1 MRKTLLIFLLV
12 LVQFAASAQNLS
24 EQKERRQKAEKEI
37 EFINSQLKT
46 ISSKK
51 KASTEQLSLIQKKLM
66 TRKAL
71 LKETD
76 DRIKGIEAKIAVKN
90 REISRLNAELD
101 TLKSYYSNLVYSTYR
116 NRDTRVW
123 FMYVLASQDI
133 GQGYRRFSYFKD
145 LAQQVG
151 VQKTSISE
159 KQAVLECQMDTLADM
174 KREAVRMR
182 DERKKEYNQLTSEE
196 NQYRKTVKSLSKT
209 QEQYRK
215 ELANK
220 KKEVERLNREI
231 EKMVSSTIKSQKS
244 SKKEVDYALSGS
256 FEQNKGRL
264 PWPVKQGV
272 IIERFGVH
280 SHPVYKNL
288 KMPQSNGVTFRTGKN
303 ANVFCVFDGV
313 VSNIAVIPGYSQCVL
328 VQHGTYF
335 TFYCKLSAVNV
346 KSGQKVKAGDCL
358 GTLDA
363 DDSNGSSLHFQ
374 IWKGTEKHNP
384 EKWLRK

>member
-1 MRKTLLIFLLV
+1 MRKALLILLLA

-24 EQKERRQKAEKEI
+24 EQEERRQKAEKEI

-51 KASTEQLSLIQKKLM
+51 KASTEQLSLIQKKLT

-76 DRIKGIEAKIAVKN
+76 DRIKGIEAEIAVKN

-145 LAQQVG
+145 LAEQVG
-151 VQKTSISE
+151 TQKTAISE
-159 KQAVLECQMDTLADM
+159 KQAVLESERDTLADM

-182 DERKKEYNQLTSEE
+182 EERKKEYNQLTSEE
-196 NQYRKTVKSLSKT
+196 NQYKKTVKSLSKT
-209 QEQYRK
+209 QDQYRK
-215 ELANK
+215 ELAKK

-231 EKMVSSTIKSQKS
+231 EKMVSSTIKSQES
-244 SKKEVDYALSGS
+244 GKKEVDYAIGGS
-256 FEQNKGRL
+256 FEQNRGKL

-272 IIERFGVH
+272 IIERFGVN

-313 VSNIAVIPGYSQCVL
+313 VSHIAVIPGYSQCVL

-335 TFYCKLSAVNV
+335 TFYCKLSSVNV

-358 GTLDA
+358 GTLDS

>member
-51 KASTEQLSLIQKKLM
+51 KASTEQLSLIQKKLT

-116 NRDTRVW
+116 TRDTRVW

-145 LAQQVG
+145 LAEQVG
-151 VQKTSISE
+151 TQKTAISE
-159 KQAVLECQMDTLADM
+159 KQAVLECERDTLADM
-174 KREAVRMR
+174 KREAVKMR
-182 DERKKEYNQLTSEE
+182 EERKKEYKQLTSEE
-196 NQYRKTVKSLSKT
+196 TQYKKTVKSLTKT
-209 QEQYRK
+209 QDQYRK
-215 ELANK
+215 ELAKK

-231 EKMVSSTIKSQKS
+231 EKMVSNTIKSQKS

-256 FEQNKGRL
+256 FEQNRGKL

-303 ANVFCVFDGV
+303 ADVFCVFDGV

-335 TFYCKLSAVNV
+335 TFYCKLSSVKV